1 MVHNKTWQNNLDFRS
16 ISEDT
21 QVQKVG
27 LKAFDA
33 RATITYFA
41 RSTINAHAA
50 ERKEI
55 TDSVTR

>member
-1 MVHNKTWQNNLDFRS
+1 M
-16 ISEDT
+16 
-21 QVQKVG
+21 QKVG

-33 RATITYFA
+33 RATVTYFA